1 MTGSHIYRH
10 SEDRSLTQRYADK
23 LSANDWQTDPAQ
35 QQAIS
40 QLDTLRDAL
49 IDYHTARTAKRWWHL
64 DDGPTA
70 PRGLYLWGGVGR
82 GKTFMMDL
90 FYESLPI
97 PATRSHFHRFMYDVH
112 NSLKQL
118 DGRRDPLPDI
128 ARTLASRV
136 SVLCFDEFFVSDIA
150 DAMLLG
156 RLTTA
161 LFQHG
166 VVLVATS
173 NQPPEDL
180 YKDGLQR
187 ARFLP
192 AIEQIALHCDVL
204 HIDHP
209 VDYRLRLLDQAPMY
223 YTPSDD
229 DAKQHLQ
236 QRFQLLSEGG
246 VVDEPSVEING
257 RAIPVIA
264 KAPGVC
270 WFSFDALCR
279 GPRSQNDYIAL
290 ATRLHT
296 VLLSDVPA
304 MDARDDNAARRFIAL
319 VDEFYERKV
328 NLMIAA
334 DVGIEDL
341 YVDGK
346 LSFEFERTR
355 SRLIEMQSTA
365 YLSTM
370 RKS

>member
-1 MTGSHIYRH
+1 MTGPDTYIRND
-10 SEDRSLTQRYADK
+10 EPSLTQQYAEK

-35 QQAIS
+35 QLAINR
-40 QLDTLRDAL
+40 LDTLRRAL
-49 IDYHTARTAKRWWHL
+49 IEYHAARNTRRWWHL
-64 DDGPTA
+64 DEAPTA

-90 FYESLPI
+90 FFESLPI

-112 NSLKQL
+112 TSLKQL
-118 DGRRDPLPDI
+118 DGRRDPLPEI
-128 ARTLASRV
+128 AKTLASRV

-161 LFQHG
+161 LFELG

-173 NQPPEDL
+173 NQPPDDL

-192 AIEQIALHCDVL
+192 AIDQIKLHCDIL
-204 HIDHP
+204 HVDHA

-229 DAKQHLQ
+229 ETNLRLQ
-236 QRFQLLSEGG
+236 ERFQKLSEGG

-257 RAIPVIA
+257 RTIPVIA

-279 GPRSQNDYIAL
+279 GPRSQN
-290 ATRLHT
+290 
-296 VLLSDVPA
+296 
-304 MDARDDNAARRFIAL
+304 
-319 VDEFYERKV
+319 
-328 NLMIAA
+328 
-334 DVGIEDL
+334 
-341 YVDGK
+341 
-346 LSFEFERTR
+346 
-355 SRLIEMQSTA
+355 
-365 YLSTM
+365 
-370 RKS
+370 